1 MSGRRLYLK
10 TENGHSP
17 IEVAEIF
24 PACYDFFSGVVLP
37 ESELLEADMTKKTF
51 PDEDRLK
58 DLVKTAF
65 REVLDE
71 RRDLQCEVVE
81 EALEDVGLI
90 RPACADGTA
99 DRAIT
104 EGQLSNLVPRDKVF
118 ELFRSE
124 A

>member
-1 MSGRRLYLK
+1 MATLRLRLQ
-10 TENGHSP
+10 GSFPH
-17 IEVAEIF
+17 VMIF
-24 PACYDFFSGVVLP
+24 LVMWFLP

-71 RRDLQCEVVE
+71 RRDLLCEVLE
-81 EALEDVGLI
+81 EALEDVGLV

-118 ELFRSE
+118 DLLKSE

>member
-1 MSGRRLYLK
+1 MATLRLRLQ
-10 TENGHSP
+10 GSFPH
-17 IEVAEIF
+17 VMIF
-24 PACYDFFSGVVLP
+24 LVMWFLP

-71 RRDLQCEVVE
+71 RRDLLCEVLE
-81 EALEDVGLI
+81 EALEDVGLV
-90 RPACADGTA
+90 
-99 DRAIT
+99 RAIE
-104 EGQLSNLVPRDKVF
+104 EGERSNLVHRVKVF
-118 ELFRSE
+118 ELLKSE

>member
-1 MSGRRLYLK
+1 MATLRLRLQRF
-10 TENGHSP
+10 
-17 IEVAEIF
+17 F
-24 PACYDFFSGVVLP
+24 PHGMIFFSSVVLP

-71 RRDLQCEVVE
+71 RRDLLCKVLE
-81 EALEDVGLI
+81 EALEDVGLV
-90 RPACADGTA
+90 
-99 DRAIT
+99 RAIE
-104 EGQLSNLVPRDKVF
+104 EGERSNLVHRDKVF
-118 ELFRSE
+118 ELLKSE